1 MLNYDY
7 LVNSIVDEL
16 YKKIN
21 DLDISV
27 KPKAVVLW
35 PNNKEELETL
45 KDRFEVAEFSDETR
59 DCDIVV
65 VSRLCMRGL
74 CNLASGNSTSVE
86 ERFIL
91 KMLMKGKK
99 VFVLHNNLEYKRYKS
114 TAPKALYNKYV
125 EYEDEICKY
134 GIKLVE
140 DLSCITLDK
149 DVRSNK
155 SNIEKCIAESPVKY
169 IDSAKENIAIKS
181 LDLSAKKLIS
191 ESDLRK
197 YRSEDLQELIV
208 NKKSIITPLAS
219 DFVRVHHLNLIRV

>member
-45 KDRFEVAEFSDETR
+45 KDKFEVAEFSDEIR

-74 CNLASGNSTSVE
+74 CNLASGNSTSDE

-155 SNIEKCIAESPVKY
+155 SYTEKCIVESPVKY

-197 YRSEDLQELIV
+197 YKSNDLQELIV

>member
-45 KDRFEVAEFSDETR
+45 KDKFEVAEFSDEIR

-74 CNLASGNSTSVE
+74 CNLASGNSTSDE

-99 VFVLHNNLEYKRYKS
+99 YLSFITTWSTKDINLRHQK
-114 TAPKALYNKYV
+114 LYTINM
-125 EYEDEICKY
+125 
-134 GIKLVE
+134 
-140 DLSCITLDK
+140 
-149 DVRSNK
+149 
-155 SNIEKCIAESPVKY
+155 
-169 IDSAKENIAIKS
+169 
-181 LDLSAKKLIS
+181 
-191 ESDLRK
+191 
-197 YRSEDLQELIV
+197 
-208 NKKSIITPLAS
+208 
-219 DFVRVHHLNLIRV
+219 